1 VQREP
6 TLGGSGARAR
16 QGLAGLLAILLLL
29 AATFSANPSLHRLLH
44 QDGAASHL
52 CLACSMV
59 NGQLDLTEAGS
70 IAAFL
75 VLGLMIGLRLVG
87 TPDLPHADYRLSPS
101 RAPPSR

>member
-1 VQREP
+1 
-6 TLGGSGARAR
+6 
-16 QGLAGLLAILLLL
+16 LLAILLLL